1 MNKYLKQSIC
11 LHIAVFLLFMIDMPN
26 FWHNDLTL
34 GSAPIIVDL
43 SQVRIDEMTNLPSK
57 AEFGPEDRKATVAER
72 KEDVQYTKDTAP
84 EPEPE
89 PVKSEPEPAP
99 SPAPE
104 KQPEASADEKPTEV
118 KQDYLEAPKPEK
130 KPEKKPEPKPT
141 PKKPPVPDSKPK
153 PKPKPQP
160 KPQPDNKPKDTK
172 KAKPEEKAALQS
184 SALKS
189 LMQEIDNTKNL
200 DIGETDQSA
209 MIKEGTQV
217 NNMGIEGGSSN
228 GSYLSDLT
236 ITETD
241 ALASLLRQNWNL
253 DPGAIGVENM
263 RVEIRVHL
271 NRDGSIKKIEFL
283 DMGRFNSDA
292 SYRSVAESAQRAI
305 IATQQAFK
313 DIFAG
318 KYSGNYDTWST
329 LRLNFDP
336 LDKGVK

>member
-1 MNKYLKQSIC
+1 MNKYLKQSIA
-11 LHIAVFLLFMIDMPN
+11 LHIAVFLLFIIDLPN
-26 FWHNDLTL
+26 WHHDLTL

-43 SQVRIDEMTNLPSK
+43 SQVRIDEMTNLPAK

-72 KEDVQYTKDTAP
+72 KEEAQYTKDTAP
-84 EPEPE
+84 EPEP
-89 PVKSEPEPAP
+89 VKTEEKA
-99 SPAPE
+99 APE
-104 KQPEASADEKPTEV
+104 EKQQDAAPEEQPTEV

-130 KPEKKPEPKPT
+130 KPEKKPDSKPT
-141 PKKPPVPDSKPK
+141 PKKPPLPDLKAK

-160 KPQPDNKPKDTK
+160 KPDNKPKDTK

-200 DIGETDQSA
+200 DIGETTQSA
-209 MIKEGTQV
+209 MIKEGTKV
-217 NNMGIEGGSSN
+217 NNMGIEGGNSN

-263 RVEIRVHL
+263 RVEIRVYL
-271 NRDGSIKKIEFL
+271 NRDGSIRKIEFL
-283 DMGRFNSDA
+283 DMSRFNSDP

-313 DIFAG
+313 DVFAG
-318 KYSGNYDTWST
+318 KYSGNYDNWSS

-336 LDKGVK
+336 LDKGVN

>member
-1 MNKYLKQSIC
+1 MNKYLKQSIV
-11 LHIAVFLLFMIDMPN
+11 LHIAVFVLFMIDLPN
-26 FWHNDLTL
+26 WHHDMTL

-72 KEDVQYTKDTAP
+72 KKEEQYTKDVAP

-89 PVKSEPEPAP
+89 PAKPEEKTAQ
-99 SPAPE
+99 E
-104 KQPEASADEKPTEV
+104 KQPNIAPDEKPTEV

-130 KPEKKPEPKPT
+130 KPEKKSEPKPT
-141 PKKPPVPDSKPK
+141 PKQPPVPSSK

-160 KPQPDNKPKDTK
+160 KPDNKPKDTK

-200 DIGETDQSA
+200 DIGETTQSA

-217 NNMGIEGGSSN
+217 NNMGIEGGNSN

-241 ALASLLRQNWNL
+241 AIASLLRQNWNL
-253 DPGAIGVENM
+253 DPGAIGLENM

-283 DMGRFNSDA
+283 DMGRFNSDPG
-292 SYRSVAESAQRAI
+292 YRSVAESAQRAI
-305 IATQQAFK
+305 IATQQVFK
-313 DIFAG
+313 DVFAG
-318 KYSGNYDTWST
+318 KYSGNYDNWST

-336 LDKGVK
+336 LDKGVN

>member
-1 MNKYLKQSIC
+1 MNKYLKRSIV
-11 LHIAVFLLFMIDMPN
+11 LHIAVFVLFMIDLPN
-26 FWHNDLTL
+26 WHHDMTL

-72 KEDVQYTKDTAP
+72 KKEEQYTKDVAP

-89 PVKSEPEPAP
+89 PAKAEEKSE
-99 SPAPE
+99 PE
-104 KQPEASADEKPTEV
+104 KQPEVSPDEKPTEV

-130 KPEKKPEPKPT
+130 KPERKPEPKPT
-141 PKKPPVPDSKPK
+141 PKQPPIPDSKPK

-160 KPQPDNKPKDTK
+160 KPDNKPKDTK
-172 KAKPEEKAALQS
+172 KSKPEEKAALQS

-200 DIGETDQSA
+200 DIGETTQSA

-217 NNMGIEGGSSN
+217 NNMGIEGGNSN

-241 ALASLLRQNWNL
+241 AIASLLRQNWNL
-253 DPGAIGVENM
+253 DPGAIGLENM

-283 DMGRFNSDA
+283 DMGRFNSDP

-305 IATQQAFK
+305 IATQQVFK
-313 DIFAG
+313 DVFAG
-318 KYSGNYDTWST
+318 KYSGNYDNWST

-336 LDKGVK
+336 LDKGVN

>member
-1 MNKYLKQSIC
+1 MNKYLKRSIV
-11 LHIAVFLLFMIDMPN
+11 LHIAVFLLFMIDLPS
-26 FWHNDLTL
+26 WHHDMTL

-72 KEDVQYTKDTAP
+72 KETQYTKDTAP

-89 PVKSEPEPAP
+89 PAKPEEKTV
-99 SPAPE
+99 PE
-104 KQPEASADEKPTEV
+104 KQPDVAPDEKPTEV

-130 KPEKKPEPKPT
+130 KPERKPDPKPT
-141 PKKPPVPDSKPK
+141 PKQPPVPDSKPK

-160 KPQPDNKPKDTK
+160 KPDTKPKDTK

-184 SALKS
+184 NALKS

-200 DIGETDQSA
+200 DLGETTQSA

-217 NNMGIEGGSSN
+217 NNMGIEGGNSN

-241 ALASLLRQNWNL
+241 AIASLLRQNWNL
-253 DPGAIGVENM
+253 DPGAIGLENM
-263 RVEIRVHL
+263 RVEIRVYL

-283 DMGRFNSDA
+283 DMGRFNSDP

-305 IATQQAFK
+305 IATQQVFK
-313 DIFAG
+313 DVFAG
-318 KYSGNYDTWST
+318 RYSGNYDNWST

-336 LDKGVK
+336 LDKGVN

>member
-1 MNKYLKQSIC
+1 MNKYLKQSIV
-11 LHIAVFLLFMIDMPN
+11 LHIAVFLLFMIDLPN
-26 FWHNDLTL
+26 WHHDMTL

-72 KEDVQYTKDTAP
+72 KETQYTKDTAP

-89 PVKSEPEPAP
+89 PAKPEEKTI
-99 SPAPE
+99 PE
-104 KQPEASADEKPTEV
+104 KQPDVAPDEKPTEV

-130 KPEKKPEPKPT
+130 KPERKPDPKPT

-153 PKPKPQP
+153 PKPQP
-160 KPQPDNKPKDTK
+160 KPDTKPKDTK

-184 SALKS
+184 NALKS

-200 DIGETDQSA
+200 DIGETTQSA

-217 NNMGIEGGSSN
+217 NNMGIEGGNSN
-228 GSYLSDLT
+228 GSYLRDLT

-241 ALASLLRQNWNL
+241 AIASLLRQNWNL
-253 DPGAIGVENM
+253 DPGAIGLENM
-263 RVEIRVHL
+263 RVEIRVYL

-283 DMGRFNSDA
+283 DMGRFNSDP

-305 IATQQAFK
+305 IATQQVFK
-313 DIFAG
+313 DVFAG
-318 KYSGNYDTWST
+318 KYSGNYDNWST

-336 LDKGVK
+336 LDKGVN

>member
-1 MNKYLKQSIC
+1 MNKYLKQSIV
-11 LHIAVFLLFMIDMPN
+11 LHIAVFLLFMIDLPN
-26 FWHNDLTL
+26 WHHDMTL

-72 KEDVQYTKDTAP
+72 KETQYTKDTAP

-89 PVKSEPEPAP
+89 PAKPEEKTV
-99 SPAPE
+99 PE
-104 KQPEASADEKPTEV
+104 KQPDVAPDEKPTEV

-130 KPEKKPEPKPT
+130 KPERKPDPKPT

-153 PKPKPQP
+153 PQP
-160 KPQPDNKPKDTK
+160 KPDTKPKDTK

-184 SALKS
+184 NALKS

-200 DIGETDQSA
+200 DIGETTQSA

-217 NNMGIEGGSSN
+217 NNMGIEGGNSN

-241 ALASLLRQNWNL
+241 AIASLLRQNWNL
-253 DPGAIGVENM
+253 DPGAIGLENM
-263 RVEIRVHL
+263 RVEIRVYL

-283 DMGRFNSDA
+283 DMGRFNSDP

-305 IATQQAFK
+305 IATQQVFK
-313 DIFAG
+313 DVFAS
-318 KYSGNYDTWST
+318 KYSGNYDNWST

-336 LDKGVK
+336 LDKGVN

>member
-1 MNKYLKQSIC
+1 MNKYLKQSIV
-11 LHIAVFLLFMIDMPN
+11 LHIAVFVLFMIDLPN
-26 FWHNDLTL
+26 WHHDMTL

-72 KEDVQYTKDTAP
+72 KKEEQYTKDVAP
-84 EPEPE
+84 EPEL
-89 PVKSEPEPAP
+89 EPAKP
-99 SPAPE
+99 EEKTAQE
-104 KQPEASADEKPTEV
+104 KQPDVAPDEKPTEV

-141 PKKPPVPDSKPK
+141 PKQPPVPSSK

-160 KPQPDNKPKDTK
+160 KPDNKPKDTK

-200 DIGETDQSA
+200 DIGETTQSA

-217 NNMGIEGGSSN
+217 NNMGIEGGNSN

-241 ALASLLRQNWNL
+241 AIASLLRQNWNL
-253 DPGAIGVENM
+253 DPGAIGLENM

-283 DMGRFNSDA
+283 DMGRFNSDPG
-292 SYRSVAESAQRAI
+292 YRSVAESAQRAI
-305 IATQQAFK
+305 IATQQVFK
-313 DIFAG
+313 DVFAG
-318 KYSGNYDTWST
+318 KYSGNYDNWST

-336 LDKGVK
+336 LDKGVN

>member
-1 MNKYLKQSIC
+1 MNKYLKQSIV
-11 LHIAVFLLFMIDMPN
+11 LHIAVFLLFMIDLPN
-26 FWHNDLTL
+26 WHHDMTL

-72 KEDVQYTKDTAP
+72 KETQYTKDTAP

-89 PVKSEPEPAP
+89 PAKPEEKTV
-99 SPAPE
+99 PE
-104 KQPEASADEKPTEV
+104 KQPDVAPDEKPTEV

-130 KPEKKPEPKPT
+130 KPERKPDPKPT

-153 PKPKPQP
+153 PKPQP
-160 KPQPDNKPKDTK
+160 KPDTKPKDTK

-184 SALKS
+184 NALKS

-200 DIGETDQSA
+200 DIGETTQSA

-217 NNMGIEGGSSN
+217 NNMGMEGGNSN

-241 ALASLLRQNWNL
+241 AIASLLRQNWNL
-253 DPGAIGVENM
+253 DPGAIGLENM
-263 RVEIRVHL
+263 RVEIRVYL

-283 DMGRFNSDA
+283 DMGRFNSDP

-305 IATQQAFK
+305 IATQQVFK
-313 DIFAG
+313 DVFAG
-318 KYSGNYDTWST
+318 KYSGNYDNWST

-336 LDKGVK
+336 LDKGVN

>member
-1 MNKYLKQSIC
+1 MNKYLKQSIA
-11 LHIAVFLLFMIDMPN
+11 LHIAVFLLFIIDLPN
-26 FWHNDLTL
+26 WHHDLTL

-43 SQVRIDEMTNLPSK
+43 SQVRIDEMTNLPAK

-72 KEDVQYTKDTAP
+72 KEEAQYTKDTAP
-84 EPEPE
+84 EPEP
-89 PVKSEPEPAP
+89 VKTEEKA
-99 SPAPE
+99 APE
-104 KQPEASADEKPTEV
+104 EKQQDAAPEEQPTEV

-130 KPEKKPEPKPT
+130 KPEKKPDPKPT
-141 PKKPPVPDSKPK
+141 PKKPPLPDLKAK

-160 KPQPDNKPKDTK
+160 KPDNKPKDTK

-200 DIGETDQSA
+200 DIGETTQSA
-209 MIKEGTQV
+209 MIKEGTKV
-217 NNMGIEGGSSN
+217 NNMGIEGGNSN

-263 RVEIRVHL
+263 RVEIRVYL
-271 NRDGSIKKIEFL
+271 NRDGSIRKIEFL
-283 DMGRFNSDA
+283 DMSRFNSDP

-313 DIFAG
+313 DVFAG
-318 KYSGNYDTWST
+318 KYSGNYDNWSS

-336 LDKGVK
+336 LDKGVN

>member
-1 MNKYLKQSIC
+1 MNKYLKQSIV
-11 LHIAVFLLFMIDMPN
+11 LHIAVFLLFMIDLPN
-26 FWHNDLTL
+26 WHHDMTL

-72 KEDVQYTKDTAP
+72 KETQYTKDTAP

-89 PVKSEPEPAP
+89 PAKPEEKTV
-99 SPAPE
+99 PE
-104 KQPEASADEKPTEV
+104 KQPDVAPDEKPTEV

-130 KPEKKPEPKPT
+130 KPERKPDPKPT

-153 PKPKPQP
+153 PKPQP
-160 KPQPDNKPKDTK
+160 KPDTKPKDTK

-184 SALKS
+184 NALKS

-200 DIGETDQSA
+200 DIGETTQSA

-217 NNMGIEGGSSN
+217 NNMGIEGGNSN

-241 ALASLLRQNWNL
+241 AIASLLRQNWNL
-253 DPGAIGVENM
+253 DPGAIGLENM
-263 RVEIRVHL
+263 RVEIRVYL
-271 NRDGSIKKIEFL
+271 NRDGSIKKVEFL
-283 DMGRFNSDA
+283 DMGRFNSDP

-305 IATQQAFK
+305 IATQQVFK
-313 DIFAG
+313 DVFAG
-318 KYSGNYDTWST
+318 KYSGNYDNWST

-336 LDKGVK
+336 LDKGVN

>member
-1 MNKYLKQSIC
+1 MNKYLKQSIF

-43 SQVRIDEMTNLPSK
+43 SQVRIDEMTNLPAK

-72 KEDVQYTKDTAP
+72 KEEVQYTKDTAP

-89 PVKSEPEPAP
+89 PAKPEPKA
-99 SPAPE
+99 APE
-104 KQPEASADEKPTEV
+104 KQPETAPDEQPTEV
-118 KQDYLEAPKPEK
+118 KQDDLEAPKPEK
-130 KPEKKPEPKPT
+130 KPDRKPDPKPT

-160 KPQPDNKPKDTK
+160 DNKPKDTK
-172 KAKPEEKAALQS
+172 KAKPEEKAVLQS

-200 DIGETDQSA
+200 DIGETTQSA

-241 ALASLLRQNWNL
+241 AIASLLRQNWNL

-263 RVEIRVHL
+263 RVEIRVYL

-283 DMGRFNSDA
+283 DMSRFNSDP

-313 DIFAG
+313 DVFAG
-318 KYSGNYDTWST
+318 KYSGNYDSWST

-336 LDKGVK
+336 LDKGVN

>member
-1 MNKYLKQSIC
+1 MNKYLKQSIF

-43 SQVRIDEMTNLPSK
+43 SQVRIDEMTNLPAK

-72 KEDVQYTKDTAP
+72 KEEVQYTKDTAP

-89 PVKSEPEPAP
+89 PAKPEPKA
-99 SPAPE
+99 APE
-104 KQPEASADEKPTEV
+104 KQPETATDEQPTEV

-130 KPEKKPEPKPT
+130 KPDRKPDPKPT

-153 PKPKPQP
+153 PKP

-200 DIGETDQSA
+200 DIGETTQSA

-228 GSYLSDLT
+228 GSYLRDLT

-241 ALASLLRQNWNL
+241 AIASLLRQNWNL

-263 RVEIRVHL
+263 RVEIRVYL

-283 DMGRFNSDA
+283 DMSRFNSDP

-313 DIFAG
+313 DVFAG
-318 KYSGNYDTWST
+318 KYSGNYDSWST

-336 LDKGVK
+336 LDKGVN

>member
-1 MNKYLKQSIC
+1 MNKYLKQSIF

-43 SQVRIDEMTNLPSK
+43 SQVRIDEMTNLPAK

-72 KEDVQYTKDTAP
+72 KEEVQYTKDTAP

-89 PVKSEPEPAP
+89 PAKPEPKA
-99 SPAPE
+99 APE
-104 KQPEASADEKPTEV
+104 KQPETAPDEQPTEV

-130 KPEKKPEPKPT
+130 KPDRKPDQKPT

-153 PKPKPQP
+153 PKP

-200 DIGETDQSA
+200 DIGETTQSA

-241 ALASLLRQNWNL
+241 AIASLLRQNWNL

-263 RVEIRVHL
+263 RVEIRVYL

-283 DMGRFNSDA
+283 DMSRFNSDP

-313 DIFAG
+313 DVFAG
-318 KYSGNYDTWST
+318 KYSGNYDSWST

-336 LDKGVK
+336 LDKGVN

>member
-1 MNKYLKQSIC
+1 MNKYLKQSIV
-11 LHIAVFLLFMIDMPN
+11 LHIAVFLLFMIDLPN
-26 FWHNDLTL
+26 WHHDMTL

-43 SQVRIDEMTNLPSK
+43 SQVRIDEMTNLPAK

-72 KEDVQYTKDTAP
+72 KEEVQYTKDTAP

-89 PVKSEPEPAP
+89 PAKPEPKA
-99 SPAPE
+99 APE
-104 KQPEASADEKPTEV
+104 KQPETAPDEQPTEV

-130 KPEKKPEPKPT
+130 KPDRKPDPKPT

-160 KPQPDNKPKDTK
+160 DNKPKDTK
-172 KAKPEEKAALQS
+172 KAKPEEKTALQS

-200 DIGETDQSA
+200 DIGETTQSA

-241 ALASLLRQNWNL
+241 AIASLLRQNWNL

-263 RVEIRVHL
+263 RVEIRVYL
-271 NRDGSIKKIEFL
+271 NREGSIKKIEFL
-283 DMGRFNSDA
+283 DMSRFNSDP

-313 DIFAG
+313 DVFAG
-318 KYSGNYDTWST
+318 KYSGNYDSWST

-336 LDKGVK
+336 LDKGVN

>member
-1 MNKYLKQSIC
+1 MNKYLKQSIV
-11 LHIAVFLLFMIDMPN
+11 LHIAVFLLFMIDLPN
-26 FWHNDLTL
+26 WHHDMTL

-72 KEDVQYTKDTAP
+72 KETQYTKVTAP

-89 PVKSEPEPAP
+89 PAKPEEKTV
-99 SPAPE
+99 PE
-104 KQPEASADEKPTEV
+104 KQPDVAPDEKPTEV

-130 KPEKKPEPKPT
+130 KPERKPDPKPT

-153 PKPKPQP
+153 PKPKP
-160 KPQPDNKPKDTK
+160 DTKPKDTK

-184 SALKS
+184 NALKS

-200 DIGETDQSA
+200 DIGETTQSA

-217 NNMGIEGGSSN
+217 NNMGIEGGNSN

-241 ALASLLRQNWNL
+241 AIASLLRQNWNL
-253 DPGAIGVENM
+253 DPGAIGLENM
-263 RVEIRVHL
+263 RVEIRVYL
-271 NRDGSIKKIEFL
+271 NRDGSIRKIEFL
-283 DMGRFNSDA
+283 DMSRFNSDP

-313 DIFAG
+313 DVFAG
-318 KYSGNYDTWST
+318 KYSGNYDNWSS

-336 LDKGVK
+336 LDKGVN

>member
-1 MNKYLKQSIC
+1 MNKYLKQSIV
-11 LHIAVFLLFMIDMPN
+11 LHIAVFLLFMIDLPN
-26 FWHNDLTL
+26 WHHDMTL

-72 KEDVQYTKDTAP
+72 KETQYTKDTAP

-89 PVKSEPEPAP
+89 PAKPEEKTV
-99 SPAPE
+99 PE
-104 KQPEASADEKPTEV
+104 KQPDVAPDEKPTEV

-130 KPEKKPEPKPT
+130 KPERKPDPKPT

-153 PKPKPQP
+153 PKPKP
-160 KPQPDNKPKDTK
+160 DTKPKETK

-184 SALKS
+184 NALKS

-200 DIGETDQSA
+200 DIGETTQSA

-217 NNMGIEGGSSN
+217 NNMGIEGGNSN

-241 ALASLLRQNWNL
+241 AIASLLRQNWNL
-253 DPGAIGVENM
+253 DPGAIGLENM
-263 RVEIRVHL
+263 RVEIRVYL

-283 DMGRFNSDA
+283 DMGRFNSDPG
-292 SYRSVAESAQRAI
+292 YRSVAESAQRAI
-305 IATQQAFK
+305 IATQQVFK
-313 DIFAG
+313 DVFAG
-318 KYSGNYDTWST
+318 KYSGNYDNWST

-336 LDKGVK
+336 LDKGVN

>member
-1 MNKYLKQSIC
+1 MNKYLKQSIV
-11 LHIAVFLLFMIDMPN
+11 LHIAVFVLFMIDLPN
-26 FWHNDLTL
+26 WHHDMTL

-72 KEDVQYTKDTAP
+72 KKEEQYTKDVAP

-89 PVKSEPEPAP
+89 PAKPEEKTAQ
-99 SPAPE
+99 E
-104 KQPEASADEKPTEV
+104 KQPDVAPDEKPTEV

-141 PKKPPVPDSKPK
+141 PKQPPVPSSK

-160 KPQPDNKPKDTK
+160 KPDNKPKDTK
-172 KAKPEEKAALQS
+172 KAKLEEKAALQS

-200 DIGETDQSA
+200 DIGETTQSA

-217 NNMGIEGGSSN
+217 NNMGIEGGNSN

-241 ALASLLRQNWNL
+241 AIASLLRQNWNL
-253 DPGAIGVENM
+253 DPGAIGLENM

-283 DMGRFNSDA
+283 DMGRFNSDPG
-292 SYRSVAESAQRAI
+292 YRSVAESAQRAI
-305 IATQQAFK
+305 IATQQVFK
-313 DIFAG
+313 DVFAG
-318 KYSGNYDTWST
+318 KYSGNYDNWST

-336 LDKGVK
+336 LDKGVN

>member
-1 MNKYLKQSIC
+1 MNKYLKQSIV
-11 LHIAVFLLFMIDMPN
+11 LHIAVFLLFMIDLPN
-26 FWHNDLTL
+26 WHHDMTL

-72 KEDVQYTKDTAP
+72 KETQYTKDTAP

-89 PVKSEPEPAP
+89 PAKPEEKTV
-99 SPAPE
+99 PE
-104 KQPEASADEKPTEV
+104 KQPDVAPDEKPTEV

-130 KPEKKPEPKPT
+130 KPERKPDPKPT

-153 PKPKPQP
+153 PKPQP
-160 KPQPDNKPKDTK
+160 KPDTKPKDTK

-184 SALKS
+184 NALKS

-200 DIGETDQSA
+200 DIGETTQSA

-217 NNMGIEGGSSN
+217 NNMGIEGGNSN

-241 ALASLLRQNWNL
+241 AIASLLRQNWNL
-253 DPGAIGVENM
+253 DPGAIGLENM
-263 RVEIRVHL
+263 RVEIRVYL

-283 DMGRFNSDA
+283 DMGRFNSDP

-305 IATQQAFK
+305 IATQQVFK
-313 DIFAG
+313 DVFAG
-318 KYSGNYDTWST
+318 KYSGNYDNWST

-336 LDKGVK
+336 LDKGVN

>member
-1 MNKYLKQSIC
+1 MFCRKCGAELRINAKFCGKC
-11 LHIAVFLLFMIDMPN
+11 
-26 FWHNDLTL
+26 
-34 GSAPIIVDL
+34 GAPAPV
-43 SQVRIDEMTNLPSK
+43 VPKPS
-57 AEFGPEDRKATVAER
+57 
-72 KEDVQYTKDTAP
+72 
-84 EPEPE
+84 
-89 PVKSEPEPAP
+89 PVKSVPKSEPVRSMPKSEPVRSMPKTEPVRSTPKAEP
-99 SPAPE
+99 SRTP
-104 KQPEASADEKPTEV
+104 S
-118 KQDYLEAPKPEK
+118 KPEK
-130 KPEKKPEPKPT
+130 KPEKKPDPKPT
-141 PKKPPVPDSKPK
+141 PKKPPLPDLKAK

-160 KPQPDNKPKDTK
+160 KPDNKPKDTK

-200 DIGETDQSA
+200 DIGETTQSA
-209 MIKEGTQV
+209 MIKEGTKV
-217 NNMGIEGGSSN
+217 NNMGIEGGNSN

-263 RVEIRVHL
+263 RVEIRVYL
-271 NRDGSIKKIEFL
+271 NRDGSIRKIEFL
-283 DMGRFNSDA
+283 DMSRFNSDP

-313 DIFAG
+313 DVFAG
-318 KYSGNYDTWST
+318 KYSGNYDNWSS

-336 LDKGVK
+336 LDKGVN

>member
-1 MNKYLKQSIC
+1 MNKYLKQSIV
-11 LHIAVFLLFMIDMPN
+11 LHIAAFLLFMIDLPN
-26 FWHNDLTL
+26 WHHDLTL

-43 SQVRIDEMTNLPSK
+43 SQVRIDEMTNLPAK

-72 KEDVQYTKDTAP
+72 KEETQYTKDVAP

-89 PVKSEPEPAP
+89 PEPTKPEEKSAP
-99 SPAPE
+99 QE
-104 KQPEASADEKPTEV
+104 KQPDVAADEKPTEV

-130 KPEKKPEPKPT
+130 KPERKPDPKPT
-141 PKKPPVPDSKPK
+141 PKKPPIPDSKAKPK

-160 KPQPDNKPKDTK
+160 KPDNKPKDTK

-200 DIGETDQSA
+200 DIGETTQSA

-217 NNMGIEGGSSN
+217 NNMGIEGGNSN
-228 GSYLSDLT
+228 GSYLRDLT

-241 ALASLLRQNWNL
+241 AIASLLRQNWNL

-263 RVEIRVHL
+263 RVEIRVYL

-283 DMGRFNSDA
+283 DMSRFNSDP

-313 DIFAG
+313 DVFAG
-318 KYSGNYDTWST
+318 KYSGNYDDWST

-336 LDKGVK
+336 LDKGVN

>member
-1 MNKYLKQSIC
+1 MNKYLKRSIV
-11 LHIAVFLLFMIDMPN
+11 LHIAVFVLFMIDLPN
-26 FWHNDLTL
+26 WHHDMTL

-72 KEDVQYTKDTAP
+72 KKEEQYTKDVAP

-89 PVKSEPEPAP
+89 PE
-99 SPAPE
+99 
-104 KQPEASADEKPTEV
+104 PTEANPNIV
-118 KQDYLEAPKPEK
+118 ERKPD
-130 KPEKKPEPKPT
+130 PKPT
-141 PKKPPVPDSKPK
+141 PKQPPIPDSKPK

-160 KPQPDNKPKDTK
+160 KPDNKPKDTK
-172 KAKPEEKAALQS
+172 KSKPEEKAALQS

-200 DIGETDQSA
+200 DIGETTQSA

-217 NNMGIEGGSSN
+217 NNMGIEGGNSN

-241 ALASLLRQNWNL
+241 AIASLLRQNWNL
-253 DPGAIGVENM
+253 DPGAIGLENM

-283 DMGRFNSDA
+283 DMGRFNSDPG
-292 SYRSVAESAQRAI
+292 YRSVAESAQRAI
-305 IATQQAFK
+305 IATQQVFK
-313 DIFAG
+313 DVFAG
-318 KYSGNYDTWST
+318 KYSGNYDNWST

-336 LDKGVK
+336 LDKGVN